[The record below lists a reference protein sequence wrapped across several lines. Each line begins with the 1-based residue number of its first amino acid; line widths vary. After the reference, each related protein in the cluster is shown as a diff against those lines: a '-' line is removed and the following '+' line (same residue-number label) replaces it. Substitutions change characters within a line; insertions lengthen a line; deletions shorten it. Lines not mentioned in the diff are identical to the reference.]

1 MCWLKLRLAT
11 GAFIR
16 VFSSVTERISHLPA
30 TTMSM
35 RDGNNG
41 AAPKADNR
49 AIPTTPSTIRAPSVN
64 TEPSVGTSLSIT
76 DSDVSQ
82 SPDQNRLAAAAQKLA
97 SQLIFVGGVFLE
109 RFCARRAAAAKR
121 DVPRLEAPPVASGAC
136 SSASSAQQPRAF

>member
-1 MCWLKLRLAT
+1 MSIIVWDSSLFLDQFLRAVCWLKLRLAT

-16 VFSSVTERISHLPA
+16 VFSSCDGTDSHLLA
-30 TTMSM
+30 TAMSM

-41 AAPKADNR
+41 AAPKAENR

-82 SPDQNRLAAAAQKLA
+82 SPDQIRLATAAQKLA
-97 SQLIFVGGVFLE
+97 SQLPPPWCGGM
-109 RFCARRAAAAKR
+109 AMW
-121 DVPRLEAPPVASGAC
+121 
-136 SSASSAQQPRAF
+136 